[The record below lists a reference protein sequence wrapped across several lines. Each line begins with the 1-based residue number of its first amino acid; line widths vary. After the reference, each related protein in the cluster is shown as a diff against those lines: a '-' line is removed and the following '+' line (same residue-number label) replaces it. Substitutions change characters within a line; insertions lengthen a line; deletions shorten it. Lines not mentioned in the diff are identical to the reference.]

1 MKDYTIF
8 TDSACDIPC
17 SYLKAKGIECI
28 ELSCRFNES
37 DIFRSQSG
45 EDIRK
50 FYHRMKNG
58 EIAKTSAANPVDFYK
73 QFEIN
78 LKNGKDV
85 LYLGFSSALSSTFAS
100 ANLAVKELKKDYQEN
115 KIVLVDTL
123 CSSAGIALLKD
134 MVISQ
139 KERGASIEEAALFAE
154 KMKLKI
160 CHAFTVDDLA
170 YLMRGGRIT
179 KSTALLGNLLG
190 VKPILHVDND
200 GKLTQV
206 GKVRGRQASILRLA
220 EEYQKKKDPMFN
232 TVYISHADCINDAN
246 KLKSIL
252 QNHYSADVRL
262 ITDIGPVIGA
272 HSGPGTL
279 ALFFVGKER

>member
-1 MKDYTIF
+1 
-8 TDSACDIPC
+8 
-17 SYLKAKGIECI
+17 
-28 ELSCRFNES
+28 
-37 DIFRSQSG
+37 
-45 EDIRK
+45 
-50 FYHRMKNG
+50 
-58 EIAKTSAANPVDFYK
+58 
-73 QFEIN
+73 
-78 LKNGKDV
+78 
-85 LYLGFSSALSSTFAS
+85 
-100 ANLAVKELKKDYQEN
+100 
-115 KIVLVDTL
+115 
-123 CSSAGIALLKD
+123 
-134 MVISQ
+134 
-139 KERGASIEEAALFAE
+139 
-154 KMKLKI
+154 
-160 CHAFTVDDLA
+160 
-170 YLMRGGRIT
+170 MRGGRIT

-220 EEYQKKKDPMFN
+220 EEYQKKKDPIFN